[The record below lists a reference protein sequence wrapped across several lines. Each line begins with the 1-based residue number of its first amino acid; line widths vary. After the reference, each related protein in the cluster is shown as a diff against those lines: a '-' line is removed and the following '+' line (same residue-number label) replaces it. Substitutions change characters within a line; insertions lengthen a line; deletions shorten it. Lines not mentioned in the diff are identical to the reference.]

1 MRNNERLKMNS
12 IGRVGAIMLL
22 LLLSLAA
29 SAQQLVFAQGHSLSA
44 IPLTAIDSM
53 KLNPP
58 QGLLLFC
65 KDKTLAV
72 TTDTIS
78 LKNMKQSGESLA
90 DTIIVNYHGE
100 TVTIINPRLDR
111 FQVFN
116 DGAYVSIISSG
127 RRPFV
132 CVASG
137 QSSDGRLVID
147 NDTTMTLIIDNLSLS
162 SERTSAVYLRQKH
175 EVRIVMP
182 SGSASELSDAAEY
195 HLADTT
201 DISSACLYSR
211 GSLTFSGGGALMVTG
226 KYRYAIASSKN
237 IKIEGGNVS
246 IAEAVKDGVHC
257 DKLKMVG
264 GALHLNVSNNGAK
277 GVKSKEAITVS
288 GGTIDGVATGNVVI
302 DSEATTYCTLL
313 KSDGSLEISGGVLRL
328 CHYGCGGRCISADGN
343 VSISGGTI
351 NLECHGE
358 GGYYSTPNGEI
369 DYFTPKCITVNGT
382 THIERGQLNLLATGS
397 GGKGLNCSGT
407 LFVGRENDSFLPE
420 DSLLIQVETRGS
432 ALVDNIEEDYRKGCP
447 KAIKSDSDITL
458 YSGTLRLKTHG
469 QGGEGL
475 ECKQSLKAYYCT
487 IVSDT
492 YDDGIN
498 TGQRCHI
505 NGAHIFCLSHHND
518 GIDSNGKISILD
530 GIVAA
535 ISEDGLNESFDTEGG
550 CMYLYGGHVM
560 GIGNNDVPVGE
571 QSTVPYYS
579 TQLKIDDRGR
589 RTGDGISIESGNFL
603 TVVKD
608 GNAIL
613 SLFHDYANGDAFII
627 VASPQL
633 QFGQSYQLF
642 DGEKPAYTSAEW
654 LDGKWAMGGSIGNQ
668 ESIFTIKL

>member
-1 MRNNERLKMNS
+1 MKF
-12 IGRVGAIMLL
+12 IDRVGVIMLQL
-22 LLLSLAA
+22 LVSLTV

-44 IPLTAIDSM
+44 IPLVAIDSM

-78 LKNMKQSGESLA
+78 LKNMKQSEESFA
-90 DTIIVNYHGE
+90 DTIFVNYHGE
-100 TVTIINPRLDR
+100 TVTTINPRLDR
-111 FQVFN
+111 FQVFS

-137 QSSDGRLVID
+137 QSSDGRLLID

-162 SERTSAVYLRQKH
+162 SERANAVYLRQKH

-182 SGSASELSDAAEY
+182 SGSTSELSDAPEY
-195 HLADTT
+195 HLTDTT
-201 DISSACLYSR
+201 DTSNACLYSR
-211 GSLTFSGGGALMVTG
+211 GSLIFSGGGALVVTG
-226 KYRYAIASSKN
+226 KYRHAIASSKN
-237 IKIEGGNVS
+237 IKIDGGNVS

-288 GGTIDGVATGNVVI
+288 GGIIDGVATGNVVI
-302 DSEATTYCTLL
+302 DSGETTYCTLL
-313 KSDGSLEISGGVLRL
+313 KSDGSIEISGGTLSL

-343 VSISGGTI
+343 ASITGGTI

-358 GGYYSTPNGEI
+358 GGFYSTLNDEI
-369 DYFTPKCITVNGT
+369 DYFTAKCITVNGT
-382 THIERGQLNLLATGS
+382 THIERGQLYLLATGS
-397 GGKGLNCSGT
+397 GGKGLNCSDT

-420 DSLLIQVETRGS
+420 DSLLIQVKTRGS
-432 ALVDNIEEDYRKGCP
+432 ALVDDIEEDYRKGCP

-458 YSGTLRLKTHG
+458 YSGTLRLNTQG

-475 ECKQSLKAYYCT
+475 ECEQSLKAYCCT
-487 IVSDT
+487 IMSDT

-530 GIVAA
+530 GIVTA

-550 CMYLYGGHVM
+550 SMYIYGGHVM

-589 RTGDGISIESGNFL
+589 RTGDGIRIASGNYL
-603 TVVKD
+603 TVAKD
-608 GNAIL
+608 REAIL
-613 SLFHDYANGDAFII
+613 SLFHEYENSDAFII
-627 VASPQL
+627 VASPLL
-633 QFGQSYQLF
+633 QFGLSYKLV
-642 DGEKPAYTSAEW
+642 DGEKPANTSAEW
-654 LDGKWAMGGSIGNQ
+654 LDGRLAMGGSIDNQ